1 MMQAR
6 ERHTAGHK
14 LRRYLP
20 GAWVQTLLQGAAVF
34 GASFLLAGMKI
45 LGRSVPVA
53 LAPVAAMAFGFPS
66 VCAYLGACCG
76 YLAFWGLSGAVEPA
90 AAGFLILAETCIFAG
105 LLPRDRRWFMP
116 LSAAGMYLLV
126 GFLHLLERR
135 FPAGDTVFFM
145 ARLLM
150 LAVACA
156 QAQLALQKERAALLV
171 MGFCVLSGCG
181 SASLLGVPLGVIP
194 ASALAALTVGSES
207 GIMVCAACGLA
218 VDLSG
223 AAGGRMTAL
232 FCFAALVMHHLS
244 VRSRA
249 VRAALL
255 FLCAAA
261 GTLASG
267 ADARSL
273 AGVFLGVVLS
283 LIVPNRVLRQLG
295 QKEEQ
300 QSAETRFAGAAMVSD
315 VLLRLGRTLGRA
327 RVQNIQTQ
335 SAAMF
340 DRAAENV
347 CRDCSRWS
355 VCWEARASD
364 TYLSLSRSAGRILRR
379 GEARREDLPEA
390 FLAQCTNLENFLAA
404 VNGALEEQTCRRQYQ
419 CRLAES
425 RLVLSSQLCAAA
437 RLLQRAMQPGAQDA
451 PEPVFSA
458 ELGIYGCGA
467 DGAEVSGDCTNGFSC
482 GEWYYALLCDGM
494 GTGEDAARES
504 KMAAG
509 LLHDLICAGLEAQ
522 EALEMLNGVYI
533 LRGDG
538 AFSTIDL
545 AQVSL
550 VSGEGYLM
558 KWGAAPSYLR
568 RAQRVMRLGSTTLP
582 PGLGVHENAGA
593 ECIPINLRGGETLVL
608 ASDGT
613 DSAQLERRL
622 GSYDG
627 RSPQELARILVG
639 EGDSDADD
647 RTAAVLRLRRASP
660 RRVHRRGNDTVR
672 THSQAL

>member
-1 MMQAR
+1 M
-6 ERHTAGHK
+6 
-14 LRRYLP
+14 
-20 GAWVQTLLQGAAVF
+20 
-34 GASFLLAGMKI
+34 
-45 LGRSVPVA
+45 
-53 LAPVAAMAFGFPS
+53 
-66 VCAYLGACCG
+66 
-76 YLAFWGLSGAVEPA
+76 
-90 AAGFLILAETCIFAG
+90 
-105 LLPRDRRWFMP
+105 
-116 LSAAGMYLLV
+116 
-126 GFLHLLERR
+126 
-135 FPAGDTVFFM
+135 
-145 ARLLM
+145 
-150 LAVACA
+150 
-156 QAQLALQKERAALLV
+156 
-171 MGFCVLSGCG
+171 
-181 SASLLGVPLGVIP
+181 
-194 ASALAALTVGSES
+194 
-207 GIMVCAACGLA
+207 
-218 VDLSG
+218 
-223 AAGGRMTAL
+223 
-232 FCFAALVMHHLS
+232 
-244 VRSRA
+244 
-249 VRAALL
+249 
-255 FLCAAA
+255 
-261 GTLASG
+261 
-267 ADARSL
+267 
-273 AGVFLGVVLS
+273 
-283 LIVPNRVLRQLG
+283 
-295 QKEEQ
+295 
-300 QSAETRFAGAAMVSD
+300 
-315 VLLRLGRTLGRA
+315 
-327 RVQNIQTQ
+327 
-335 SAAMF
+335 
-340 DRAAENV
+340 
-347 CRDCSRWS
+347 
-355 VCWEARASD
+355 
-364 TYLSLSRSAGRILRR
+364 
-379 GEARREDLPEA
+379 
-390 FLAQCTNLENFLAA
+390 
-404 VNGALEEQTCRRQYQ
+404 
-419 CRLAES
+419 
-425 RLVLSSQLCAAA
+425 
-437 RLLQRAMQPGAQDA
+437 
-451 PEPVFSA
+451 FSA
-458 ELGIYGCGA
+458 ELGVYGCGA

-568 RAQRVMRLGSTTLP
+568 RAQRVMRLGSATLP